1 MVFSVL
7 SAFLGCVIALRTS
20 MVHASAFCITT
31 LGMQEGDHHNG
42 IEEEAALLT

>member
-7 SAFLGCVIALRTS
+7 SAFLGCVIALQTS
-20 MVHASAFCITT
+20 TMHASAFCITT

-42 IEEEAALLT
+42 IEEEAALMT